1 MQTPSNHTHNTKP
14 RGCPRCG
21 VEKFSAS
28 TRKSTKQFIAQSI
41 SLWGDRYD
49 YSLVDYTNNKSPV
62 KITCKEHGFAFEQR
76 AGSHIRGLQGCMYCD
91 AARKGDSARK
101 STGKFIEEALSV
113 WGDRF
118 DYSLVDY
125 RNAHSSVTLACK
137 EHGFS
142 FEQTPNNHLRGHQGC
157 PYCSSQNRGAGMVYL
172 IEIHV
177 PETDEKFLKIG
188 WTTSNVRT
196 RFTKDEFEW
205 KQLNRKMFPN
215 AFLGERWER
224 YMHKMFDDC
233 RYKPK
238 HKFYGATE
246 CFGYQY
252 KELIQKTFAE
262 EAKRGN

>member
-1 MQTPSNHTHNTKP
+1 MTRKLTTEEFIEKARELHGDRYDYSEVKYDGNRRKVVIICNEHGRFQQQAANHASRTRPT
-14 RGCPRCG
+14 GCPECG
-21 VEKFSAS
+21 HLSMVEAF
-28 TRKSTKQFIAQSI
+28 RKTADAFILQSI

-49 YSLVDYTNNKSPV
+49 YSQLDYRNSYTHV
-62 KITCKEHGFAFEQR
+62 TITCKEHGCSFEQVPS
-76 AGSHIRGLQGCMYCD
+76 SHIRGC
-91 AARKGDSARK
+91 
-101 STGKFIEEALSV
+101 
-113 WGDRF
+113 
-118 DYSLVDY
+118 
-125 RNAHSSVTLACK
+125 
-137 EHGFS
+137 
-142 FEQTPNNHLRGHQGC
+142 QGC

-177 PETDEKFLKIG
+177 PDTDEKFIKIG

-196 RFTKDEFEW
+196 RFKDDTFEW

-215 AFLGERWER
+215 AYLGERWER
-224 YMHKMFDDC
+224 YMQNMFDDC

-238 HKFYGATE
+238 HSFGGETE

>member
-1 MQTPSNHTHNTKP
+1 MH
-14 RGCPRCG
+14 
-21 VEKFSAS
+21 
-28 TRKSTKQFIAQSI
+28 
-41 SLWGDRYD
+41 GDRYD
-49 YSLVDYTNNKSPV
+49 YSQVEYKDTRTNVVITCRTHGDFEQRPDNHTSNGRPHGCTKCGNSAIGRGLVKTTDKFISDSIEAWGDRYCYSLTEYNHSHSHV
-62 KITCKEHGFAFEQR
+62 LIECKEHG
-76 AGSHIRGLQGCMYCD
+76 H
-91 AARKGDSARK
+91 
-101 STGKFIEEALSV
+101 V
-113 WGDRF
+113 
-118 DYSLVDY
+118 
-125 RNAHSSVTLACK
+125 
-137 EHGFS
+137 
-142 FEQTPNNHLRGHQGC
+142 FEQTPTNHLAGNQGC
-157 PYCSSQNRGAGMVYL
+157 LYCSSTNRGAGMVYL

-177 PETDEKFLKIG
+177 PETDEKFIKIG

-196 RFTKDEFEW
+196 RFSKDDFDW

-238 HKFYGATE
+238 HRFGGETE

>member
-1 MQTPSNHTHNTKP
+1 MPKLTTEQWIEKAREVHGDKYDYSKVEYVNQGGKVTIFCNVHGHFEQNAGNHITKKNP
-14 RGCPRCG
+14 RGCRMCG
-21 VEKFSAS
+21 
-28 TRKSTKQFIAQSI
+28 I
-41 SLWGDRYD
+41 SERSD
-49 YSLVDYTNNKSPV
+49 SLADFTN
-62 KITCKEHGFAFEQR
+62 
-76 AGSHIRGLQGCMYCD
+76 
-91 AARKGDSARK
+91 KGV
-101 STGKFIEEALSV
+101 SV
-113 WGDRF
+113 WGER
-118 DYSLVDY
+118 Y
-125 RNAHSSVTLACK
+125 RYVSQFK
-137 EHGFS
+137 ECGKKYIEALCLEHD
-142 FEQTPNNHLRGHQGC
+142 HLFRQRADGHLGGKQGC
-157 PYCSSQNRGAGMVYL
+157 QYCSSRTRGAGMVYL

-177 PETDEKFLKIG
+177 PETEEKFIKIG

-196 RFTKDEFEW
+196 RFRLEEFEW